1 MHCLNMLTNSPLL
14 LPENFPKHT
23 IAGTAIVIANR
34 IAYIINALFK
44 FPISL
49 TLIKNKCIINLLLNF
64 INVIYKLLQTMRKE
78 IIYAY

>member
-14 LPENFPKHT
+14 LPENFPKQT

-49 TLIKNKCIINLLLNF
+49 TLIKCIINLLLNF